1 MRIFL
6 CCFSYFFFKCENSKD
21 KKKVTKIRTFTQFT
35 KHKIINIRTLRNINT
50 NFCSKN
56 IVNKKMKIN
65 TSKQYANTVLGNIS
79 FHSAISKLN
88 K

>member
-6 CCFSYFFFKCENSKD
+6 CYFSHFFLNVKTAKI
-21 KKKVTKIRTFTQFT
+21 KKVTKIRTFTQFT
-35 KHKIINIRTLRNINT
+35 KRKIKNLRTLRNINT
-50 NFCSKN
+50 DFCSKN

-65 TSKQYANTVLGNIS
+65 TSKQYANTALGNIS